1 MRHPSNRA
9 GRGRAAAGPRARRL
23 LALLA
28 AALVAARIA
37 GASEATRTLRAE
49 ISGADLQ
56 NFAVENLAG
65 TMRIRSSAAEEKVV
79 VVATIHAQ
87 SDELANAVRLE
98 RVAGVAGSGIL
109 RVRYPVDVRTIRY
122 REPHSEGEGLDIFSH
137 STLDYDGRSYW
148 VAPGHG
154 KRLWADLEV
163 QVPAKVGRAHFRNL
177 VGLID
182 ADGVEG
188 SLRFE
193 VASADLELKRLAG
206 DLALEGS
213 SGDTRAEDIRGR
225 WTSEFSS
232 GDLELTGFRGE
243 EIRFK
248 TSSGDVR
255 GNEIQANRV
264 ESDTS
269 SGDVS
274 LRRAD
279 VEDFSAESSSGDVR
293 LEVEGARL
301 QAVRAHTSSGD
312 VTLGLPRDASF
323 EADADQSSGD
333 MSVGFTDGSST
344 LRHDKVVAYR
354 RGEGA
359 TRIRVETSSGDLSI
373 YPN

>member
-1 MRHPSNRA
+1 LS
-9 GRGRAAAGPRARRL
+9 RG
-23 LALLA
+23 
-28 AALVAARIA
+28 IA
-37 GASEATRTLRAE
+37 GASDATRTLRAE

-98 RVAGVAGSGIL
+98 RVAGVASSGTL
-109 RVRYPVDVRTIRY
+109 RVRYPADVRTIRY
-122 REPHSEGEGLDIFSH
+122 REPHSEGEGLDIFSFSH
-137 STLDYDGRSYW
+137 STLDYDGRSYR

-206 DLALEGS
+206 DLVLEGS

-293 LEVEGARL
+293 LEVEGGRL

>member
-1 MRHPSNRA
+1 
-9 GRGRAAAGPRARRL
+9 
-23 LALLA
+23 
-28 AALVAARIA
+28 V
-37 GASEATRTLRAE
+37 
-49 ISGADLQ
+49 
-56 NFAVENLAG
+56 
-65 TMRIRSSAAEEKVV
+65 
-79 VVATIHAQ
+79 
-87 SDELANAVRLE
+87 
-98 RVAGVAGSGIL
+98 
-109 RVRYPVDVRTIRY
+109 
-122 REPHSEGEGLDIFSH
+122 
-137 STLDYDGRSYW
+137 
-148 VAPGHG
+148 
-154 KRLWADLEV
+154 
-163 QVPAKVGRAHFRNL
+163 
-177 VGLID
+177 
-182 ADGVEG
+182 
-188 SLRFE
+188 
-193 VASADLELKRLAG
+193 
-206 DLALEGS
+206 LEGS

-293 LEVEGARL
+293 LEVEGGRL

-359 TRIRVETSSGDLSI
+359 TRIRVETSSGDLVDLPELSERI
-373 YPN
+373 PALRCREGRGPGRGDNPMRRSGRRRRFPTPRRSEEARRSTGESTSTEPPLRSEILRGRPIRRCRCRRSLAGSVVPASGETTKRVFTSFLRHRDPIRAGIVMRAKERSSRGAGALSARRGACAALCRA